1 MVDLSRVML
10 IYQRVIF
17 PINIPRPPR
26 SPKPI
31 LDHASDL
38 LVSANDGVQLARL
51 GVRDQVATVLVQGLP
66 YFGRGTQNDGFQPL
80 SKKKCLDDLMILRGI
95 QISRF

>member
-1 MVDLSRVML
+1 VD
-10 IYQRVIF
+10 F
-17 PINIPRPPR
+17 PIKNGGSFQSYVNLPEGNLSHQHSPAPPR

-80 SKKKCLDDLMILRGI
+80 SKKRCLDDLMI
-95 QISRF
+95 